1 MHLLHL
7 SFYGGKRGCLAAFLS
22 DFSSSDGSVL
32 LQLGAK
38 TTELSLDGDIS
49 LDKVTVVLGMFV
61 STDVLFEPVLV
72 SVWKTTS
79 PISGNWF
86 RTLTISCKRS

>member
-1 MHLLHL
+1 MNESFQYLKCIIVLSSLGNLVLRLLHL

-22 DFSSSDGSVL
+22 DFSSSDDSVL

-72 SVWKTTS
+72 SV
-79 PISGNWF
+79 
-86 RTLTISCKRS
+86 